1 MNQRGEFV
9 ESNRTG
15 KTSTMTSFQDSPA
28 SSSLLD
34 QDQGQQDHDLDYNDK
49 GEPTS
54 DTFDDM
60 QRVMK
65 LIRQERHLVAY
76 SLYQHILKTLNESQS
91 DKLPVNPHVQE
102 VLLSKNNNN
111 NNINIAA
118 TRAFLEK
125 HAQELQQLTQH
136 ALIFQRAKAN
146 SATNKDWIQCHQHQ
160 NVTSSYR
167 REKDNSLS
175 FKVEGEIFGLPL
187 FEQVAIMREV
197 DLYHFWAPFVSKSKK
212 VISLG
217 GKLDQVGWYEVGT
230 IGMLRDSCYRAIGCD
245 CMMES
250 GDIVVVAHGLD
261 DKDDDDNDDNDS
273 MNENG
278 YEEQKVQ
285 ETNSDDVSISPSS
298 IDSNDD
304 PELHWHGQLHL
315 NTSNNKTS
323 EFIPNFL
330 AREEILNTI
339 NLPPRPT
346 GFNKARMQ
354 LKFFEAVIQIHS
366 PTTATT
372 HLVANLDLKLNFV
385 PQFIIDFIMKHMCG
399 LLLVKMQSAAKRAL
413 EMPKK
418 SPHAIRMRDD
428 DFYKNW
434 LLPKFR
440 NYALMQGWDIPE
452 VNALKEEF
460 FENNKLGG
468 AYINTRT
475 RSSDGEKIGSG
486 TGTDS
491 DNGDR
496 KDIGHLRRVM
506 SADDASQVSRRT
518 FSSKISGMRKK
529 LKIKSDVSVQSAPVR
544 VAGASHN
551 NSVAKKPMFS
561 SIQERRLEELRAFR
575 AELGKEPSPMEE
587 MRTSITKPLRKM
599 TRTGRVDHIL
609 NDCSHLVVLPA
620 LFLIQFIVYYT
631 INYEHQFVGDFW
643 MVRKVLVG
651 TGILFVFGWLH
662 WKIVETVCI
671 STFDTIDLPVIKFTG
686 SNTSSSTRQYVI
698 ERVRLATAVFSAII
712 PVLAIGKGITVFLLR
727 RAILLGKW
735 LVAYVAARGLAAE
748 SPETCAVPVWIQIV
762 HDTRAMMAY
771 SAVFLVIFCSMAIAN
786 YPSTVGKPIKIT
798 HRAGY
803 ASDEDL
809 PAVADTNRSLEP
821 VSEVPRPDDGLS
833 TTESGTPE
841 LLSPLSEDSSVMA
854 IKFTHTM

>member
-15 KTSTMTSFQDSPA
+15 KTSAMTSFQDSPF
-28 SSSLLD
+28 SSSHL
-34 QDQGQQDHDLDYNDK
+34 QQGEGQQEHDLDYDDT

-60 QRVMK
+60 LRVMK
-65 LIRQERHLVAY
+65 LIQQERHLAAH
-76 SLYQHILKTLNESQS
+76 SLYQHIVKTLNES
-91 DKLPVNPHVQE
+91 DKLHEQVRE
-102 VLLSKNNNN
+102 KLSKNNSSQNNSKNSNNSKEN
-111 NNINIAA
+111 NNIEA
-118 TRAFLEK
+118 TRAFLET

-136 ALIFQRAKAN
+136 ALIFQRAKDN
-146 SATNKDWIQCHQHQ
+146 SATNKDWIQCHHHQ

-175 FKVEGEIFGLPL
+175 FKVEGEISGLPL

-197 DLYHFWAPFVSKSKK
+197 DLYHFWAPFVNGSKR
-212 VISLG
+212 IASLG
-217 GKLDQVGWYEVGT
+217 GKLDQVGWYEVGG
-230 IGMLRDSCYRAIGCD
+230 IGMVRDSCYRAIGCD

-250 GDIVVVAHGLD
+250 GEIVVVAQGLD
-261 DKDDDDNDDNDS
+261 DKDGDDNDYDANDDDS
-273 MNENG
+273 DS
-278 YEEQKVQ
+278 EEQKVQ
-285 ETNSDDVSISPSS
+285 DTHSDDVSITPSS

-304 PELHWHGQLHL
+304 PERHWHGQLHL
-315 NTSNNKTS
+315 NTSDSKKS

-339 NLPPRPT
+339 NLPPRPK
-346 GFNKARMQ
+346 GFNKDRMR
-354 LKFFEAVIQIHS
+354 LKFFEAVISIHS

-399 LLLVKMQSAAKRAL
+399 LMLVKMQSAAKKAL
-413 EMPKK
+413 ERPEK

-428 DFYKNW
+428 DFYMNW

-440 NYALMQGWDIPE
+440 NYAIMKNWDMPE

-460 FENNKLGG
+460 FENSILGR
-468 AYINTRT
+468 AH
-475 RSSDGEKIGSG
+475 SDGEEIG
-486 TGTDS
+486 TGN
-491 DNGDR
+491 DNGD
-496 KDIGHLRRVM
+496 GLRRVL

-529 LKIKSDVSVQSAPVR
+529 IKVKTSRTLSDASVQSAPVR
-544 VAGASHN
+544 VAGASHQN
-551 NSVAKKPMFS
+551 GSAKKPMYS
-561 SIQERRLEELRAFR
+561 SVQKRRLEELRAFR

-587 MRTSITKPLRKM
+587 MKTSITKPLRKM
-599 TRTGRVDHIL
+599 ARMGRVDHIL
-609 NDCSHLVVLPA
+609 NDYSHLVVLPT
-620 LFLIQFIVYYT
+620 LFLIQFIVYYA

-643 MVRKVLVG
+643 MVRKALIG
-651 TGILFVFGWLH
+651 TGILFVFSWLH

-698 ERVRLATAVFSAII
+698 ERVRSASAVFSAII
-712 PVLAIGKGITVFLLR
+712 AAVAIGKGITVFLLR
-727 RAILLGKW
+727 RAIFLGKW
-735 LVAYVAARGLAAE
+735 LAAVVAARSLAAE
-748 SPETCAVPVWIQIV
+748 SPETCVVPVWIQMV

-771 SAVFLVIFCSMAIAN
+771 SAVFLVIICSMAIAT
-786 YPSTVGKPIKIT
+786 YPSTAGKPIKIT

-803 ASDEDL
+803 GSNEDL

-821 VSEVPRPDDGLS
+821 FLEAPHSDDGLPA
-833 TTESGTPE
+833 TESGSPE
-841 LLSPLSEDSSVMA
+841 LVSPLSADSSVMD
-854 IKFTHTM
+854 IKFTPTR